1 MIVLICYKQILLLVI
16 TIIDP
21 VDHSNNMLQKGTMQ
35 VEALEKLT
43 LKEVEVWKNE
53 FMKDVS
59 MVCSVFGNVNREQ
72 ALRYA
77 ASIKRKFLERAAIFK
92 EVGLTLLL

>member
-1 MIVLICYKQILLLVI
+1 MI